1 MEIDL
6 FLENGDTVVIIEVK
20 TTLKVADVN
29 DHIEKRLKPFERF
42 FPRYADV
49 TVYGA
54 VAYVP
59 VEKNADRYAY
69 QKGLFVLTFT
79 AEDML
84 TILNGETC
92 TSHDP

>member
-42 FPRYADV
+42 SPRYADV